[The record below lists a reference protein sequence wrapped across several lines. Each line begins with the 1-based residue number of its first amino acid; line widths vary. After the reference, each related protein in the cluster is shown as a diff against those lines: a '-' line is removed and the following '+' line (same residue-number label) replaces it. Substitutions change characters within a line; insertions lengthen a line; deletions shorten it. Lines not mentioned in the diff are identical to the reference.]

1 MPPADSVAWHVP
13 VRRAVF
19 ATHQNGQTRTMLLR
33 HAKPLTG
40 SALGAAV
47 LALSLAAAAPASAV
61 DDSITIPDPALKTCL
76 NQMLGQDP
84 DATIRAGAVS
94 DPALD
99 LQADCAGLGITDLT
113 GIEHVTGL
121 ASLDLDDNA
130 ISDVAPLGALGR
142 NLAEAGSSLDR
153 ISLDDNRVANLGALK
168 DLVVQHSFS
177 ADDQRVTLPS
187 VDRLVVLDNPI
198 TNRDGTVI
206 VPTSDDP
213 GFAYNAE
220 LNRFKFV
227 TSGTKTIAWS
237 APVTPGTRDD
247 DASASGTLTI
257 TVGTENG
264 SGNGDGNSG
273 DGSPAAPAAPAAPA
287 VVGAPAPAAAPAVTP
302 PAASATGGTLAETG
316 PEVSVPAL
324 LAACA
329 VALGV
334 GALAIGRSRGDR
346 RPQRPTSAA

>member
-1 MPPADSVAWHVP
+1 MP
-13 VRRAVF
+13 
-19 ATHQNGQTRTMLLR
+19 LR

-47 LALSLAAAAPASAV
+47 LALSLVAAAPASAV

-76 NQMLGQDP
+76 NHMLGQDP

-130 ISDVAPLGALGR
+130 IIDVAPLGALGR

-264 SGNGDGNSG
+264 AGNGGGNSGGNSGGTSG
-273 DGSPAAPAAPAAPA
+273 DGSPAAPAAPA
-287 VVGAPAPAAAPAVTP
+287 VVGAPAPAPAAAAAPAVAP

-324 LAACA
+324 VAACA